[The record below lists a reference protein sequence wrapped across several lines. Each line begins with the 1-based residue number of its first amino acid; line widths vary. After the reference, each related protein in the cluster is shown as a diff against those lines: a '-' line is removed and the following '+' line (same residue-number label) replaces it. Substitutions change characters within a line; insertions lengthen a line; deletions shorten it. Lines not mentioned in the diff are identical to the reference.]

1 MTFKALDFTLEAETR
16 NVVVPPNNITYDGDF
31 CIFFSEIS
39 CSTFLRITALPPNLI
54 LSTNVYWCALLQFS
68 FYYIIEHHLL
78 ERRLAPELVTVTLL
92 SVNSSKNWMSGF

>member
-68 FYYIIEHHLL
+68 FYYIIGASPTGKKACP
-78 ERRLAPELVTVTLL
+78 RA
-92 SVNSSKNWMSGF
+92 SNSNSSFS